1 MGGRAIFDAM
11 SMQLQ
16 RQTRSS
22 IPACSGPGSPT
33 QSKSREALNQRRAPG
48 VAGARSGFTPPTARF
63 VPLGP
68 DLEPDEANCAGL
80 RLQKLDA

>member
-1 MGGRAIFDAM
+1 M

-16 RQTRSS
+16 RRARWS
-22 IPACSGPGSPT
+22 IAACSGPGSRT
-33 QSKSREALNQRRAPG
+33 QSKEREALNQRQAPG
-48 VAGARSGFTPPTARF
+48 VAGETSGFTPPTARF